1 MEPYHLKR
9 WRVHAARPA
18 IAGYVIGS
26 VMGSAGLSAL
36 VLRRSRLDRGAS
48 R

>member
-1 MEPYHLKR
+1 MEPYHLKG

-18 IAGYVIGS
+18 IAGYVIGY

-36 VLRRSRLDRGAS
+36 VLRRSWLDRAES